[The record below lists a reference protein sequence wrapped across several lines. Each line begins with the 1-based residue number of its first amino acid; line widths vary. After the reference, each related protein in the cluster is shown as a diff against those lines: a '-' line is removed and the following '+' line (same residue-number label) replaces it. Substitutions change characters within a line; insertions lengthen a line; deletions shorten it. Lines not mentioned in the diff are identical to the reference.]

1 MSNNALMKLSPKYVL
16 DNTGQRTEVILPLAD
31 YEKLIEDL
39 EDLSAIADRRS
50 EPTIPHDQFLAEL
63 REDGILPN

>member
-1 MSNNALMKLSPKYVL
+1 MSNTALMKLSPKYVL

-39 EDLSAIADRRS
+39 EDLAAIADRRS